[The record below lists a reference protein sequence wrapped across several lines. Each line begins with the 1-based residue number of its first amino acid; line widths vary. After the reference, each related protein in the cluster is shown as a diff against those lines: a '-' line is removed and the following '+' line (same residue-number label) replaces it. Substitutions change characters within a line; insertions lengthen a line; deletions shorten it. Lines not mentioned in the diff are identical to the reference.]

1 MPVITF
7 FLLGILLL
15 TLQTS
20 LLISLPEW
28 LGRPD
33 PLFVLIVFVAARLEL
48 VHGAIVLLLLGLV
61 MDIFS
66 GVFLG
71 LYPIVYLL
79 LFFGLQ
85 SLSKRLIIQEVA
97 HQIPLVLTCYL
108 FVNSLLFIIAT
119 LLAPE
124 NDLVWNWKKILLQML
139 LLAVIS
145 LPLFSLFHFAE
156 QLLAKKKPPQ
166 RFLRRPKSKNAFRN

>member
-15 TLQTS
+15 ILQTS

-33 PLFVLIVFVAARLEL
+33 PLFVLIVFAATRLDL
-48 VHGAIVLLLLGLV
+48 AHGAIVLLLLGLV

-79 LFFGLQ
+79 LFFVLH
-85 SLSKRLIIQEVA
+85 SLSRRLVIHEMV
-97 HQIPLVLTCYL
+97 HQIPLVLSCYL
-108 FVNSLLFIIAT
+108 FVNGLIFIIAT
-119 LLAPE
+119 MLAPE
-124 NDLVWNWKKILLQML
+124 NDLAWNWKKILLQML

-145 LPLFSLFHFAE
+145 LVLFPLFHFAE
-156 QLLAKKKPPQ
+156 QLSAQKKPAS
-166 RFLRRPKSKNAFRN
+166 FLLRPKPKNTFRD

>member
-1 MPVITF
+1 MVVITF
-7 FLLGILLL
+7 FLLGVMLLI
-15 TLQTS
+15 LQTS

-33 PLFVLIVFVAARLEL
+33 PLFVLIVFVAARLDL

-79 LFFGLQ
+79 LFLLLR
-85 SLSKRLIIQEVA
+85 SLSRRLVIQEMV
-97 HQIPLVLTCYL
+97 HQIPLVLSCYL
-108 FVNSLLFIIAT
+108 FVNGLLFIIAT
-119 LLAPE
+119 MLAPE
-124 NDLVWNWKKILLQML
+124 NYLDWNWKKIILQML
-139 LLAVIS
+139 MLAIIS

-156 QLLAKKKPPQ
+156 QLSIKKNPHT
-166 RFLRRPKSKNAFRN
+166 FLRRSKHKNTFRD

>member
-1 MPVITF
+1 MIVITF

-15 TLQTS
+15 ILQTS

-33 PLFVLIVFVAARLEL
+33 PLFVLIVFVAARLDL
-48 VHGAIVLLLLGLV
+48 VHGALVLLLLGLV

-66 GVFLG
+66 GVFFG

-79 LFFGLQ
+79 LFLGLH
-85 SLSKRLIIQEVA
+85 SLSRRFVIQELA
-97 HQIPLVLTCYL
+97 HQIPLVLSCYL

-119 LLAPE
+119 ILAPE
-124 NDLVWNWKKILLQML
+124 NDLVWNWKKILLHML
-139 LLAVIS
+139 LLAIIS
-145 LPLFSLFHFAE
+145 SPLFSLFHFAK
-156 QLLAKKKPPQ
+156 QLSVKKKP
-166 RFLRRPKSKNAFRN
+166 RTFLRRSKFKNTFRE